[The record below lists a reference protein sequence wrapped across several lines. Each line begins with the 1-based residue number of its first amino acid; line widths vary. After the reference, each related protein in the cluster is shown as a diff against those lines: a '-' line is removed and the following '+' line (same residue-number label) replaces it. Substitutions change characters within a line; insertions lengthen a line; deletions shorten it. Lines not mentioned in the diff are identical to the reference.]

1 MNERNNLPLSHEL
14 LKLWADHGGAPG
26 MDHGRSLHRPTAGDG
41 LPVQGAGE

>member
-26 MDHGRSLHRPTAGDG
+26 VGYRRGLHRPPAGQR